1 MDTRQ
6 EGTNTVR
13 PCSLGHYRPATRVT
27 SSHFSKESVQVTV
40 SKDSPAVVVAR
51 AHMEAWNNHD
61 FDTARAGLADNVEV
75 TAMSTKPG
83 LPGTN
88 LTGIDDYMR
97 GLHTFAD
104 PIVPGSLRVLASIG
118 DEHNALLMVTVEA
131 DFGGGGDRHARDHV
145 VWAQHLFVNRECL
158 SHLSFG
164 VGILAA
170 HERHV
175 RQHAECLSDLRMLES
190 QVPGLDVQCFP

>member
-1 MDTRQ
+1 
-6 EGTNTVR
+6 
-13 PCSLGHYRPATRVT
+13 
-27 SSHFSKESVQVTV
+27 VTV

-131 DFGGGGDRHARDHV
+131 DFGGGATAMPVTMWSGPNTSSLIAS
-145 VWAQHLFVNRECL
+145 ACL
-158 SHLSFG
+158 TCRSASGYWPRMNDTCASMLS
-164 VGILAA
+164 V
-170 HERHV
+170 
-175 RQHAECLSDLRMLES
+175 
-190 QVPGLDVQCFP
+190 